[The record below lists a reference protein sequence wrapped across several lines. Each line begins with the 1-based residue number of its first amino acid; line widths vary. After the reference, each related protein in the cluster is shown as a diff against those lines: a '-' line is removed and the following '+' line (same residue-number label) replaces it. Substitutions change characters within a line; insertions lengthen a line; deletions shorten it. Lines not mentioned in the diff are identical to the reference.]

1 MINVNQTQEKRS
13 KVFNANTVFY
23 IFNAI
28 FMIAFVIITLYPVL
42 NTLAISFND
51 GTDAVRGGIHLL
63 PRKFTLHN
71 FAVVFR
77 SQNMVQAAIVTVGR
91 TVIGTLALMNKG
103 NGNAVLKKAF
113 VRSDHRKKG
122 VLSKLYDELL
132 AFANSKD
139 IHTFIFDTPSVAT
152 DCHHF
157 FEKRGYRRI
166 AKDELPFEYHYPDRD
181 SYVYMM
187 NR

>member
-1 MINVNQTQEKRS
+1 MEIMTYQEKYKDQIINLILDIQNNEAKINLS
-13 KVFNANTVFY
+13 LDEQPDLKDITSCYEHGGGEFW
-23 IFNAI
+23 
-28 FMIAFVIITLYPVL
+28 IAVD
-42 NTLAISFND
+42 D
-51 GTDAVRGGIHLL
+51 G
-63 PRKFTLHN
+63 
-71 FAVVFR
+71 
-77 SQNMVQAAIVTVGR
+77 